1 MCFLSSKEIHDPSFK
16 NYQYFDSWRRKNLT
30 LPIDQKV
37 TKLINYQCSIFSH
50 STISSG
56 LNAVAAVLLEDF
68 VKPYCC
74 KKISG
79 YAATL
84 FSKATGKF

>member
-1 MCFLSSKEIHDPSFK
+1 MC
-16 NYQYFDSWRRKNLT
+16 LT
-30 LPIDQKV
+30 LPIDQSV
-37 TKLINYQCSIFSH
+37 TKLINYHSSIFSH

-84 FSKATGKF
+84 FSKATGKLQGKSFENAEKYSKCLLLKH